1 MRLFDQLVARQGGIY
16 FLLFLAALLEV
27 WGDAYFQSAVHHSSG
42 ISRWAYSVA
51 GVVILSLYGLSV
63 NLPAWNF
70 GRLLGVYV
78 FFFYVTAQIVAHLR
92 FKEPITLPA
101 VIGALFFAAG
111 GAIITFWKV

>member
-1 MRLFDQLVARQGGIY
+1 MRFLDQLVARQGGIY

-42 ISRWAYSVA
+42 VARATYSIA
-51 GVVILSLYGLSV
+51 GVVILSLYGLTV

-78 FFFYVTAQIVAHLR
+78 VFFFIAAQIVARLKFR
-92 FKEPITLPA
+92 EPIALPT
-101 VIGALFFAAG
+101 VIGALLFAAG
-111 GAIITFWKV
+111 GAVITFWKP